1 MSCPLPACGG
11 GRILMAHGGGGSLTG
26 SLIAAMLDRFGRPAR
41 GDLQDAALLES
52 LPGTPALTTDSYV
65 VTPLFFPGGDIGS
78 LAVYGTVNDL
88 AVTGAVPR
96 SLALGFI
103 AEEGLPIDL
112 LMRVADS
119 AAAAAR
125 RARVSIVTGDTKVVE
140 RGKCDGLYICSTG
153 VGFVPC
159 GVRSRPGSIRDGDL
173 VILSGDIGRHGI
185 AILTARHGLGL
196 ETGIESDAAPLSG
209 VLEALVS
216 AGVSPHCMRDLTRGG
231 LASALNEIAE
241 ESGMMIE
248 IQEDLVPVLEEVRGA
263 CELLGLD
270 PLHVACEGRM
280 VLFVDPSESANAMA
294 AMNSCPEAPSPVVIG
309 RAVRS
314 KHPLLAARSGYGTTR
329 IVPVLSG
336 EQLPRIC

>member
-1 MSCPLPACGG
+1 MSCPLPADPGR
-11 GRILMAHGGGGSLTG
+11 RILMAHGGGGSLTG
-26 SLIAAMLDRFGRPAR
+26 SLIAAMLDRFGRPAP
-41 GDLQDAALLES
+41 GDLHDSALLEGCN
-52 LPGTPALTTDSYV
+52 GTPAFTTDSYV

-88 AVTGAVPR
+88 AVTGAVPH

-103 AEEGLPIDL
+103 IEEGFPIDL

-140 RGKCDGLYICSTG
+140 RGKCDGLYISSSG

-159 GVRSRPGSIRDGDL
+159 GIRSNPGSIRDGDL

-185 AILTARHGLGL
+185 AIMAARHGLGL
-196 ETGIESDAAPLSG
+196 ETAIESDAAPLSG
-209 VLEALVS
+209 ILEALLS
-216 AGVSPHCMRDLTRGG
+216 SGVSPHCMRDLTRGG
-231 LASALNEIAE
+231 LASALNEIAA
-241 ESGMMIE
+241 ESGMGIE
-248 IQEDLVPVLEEVRGA
+248 IEEGLVPVLEDVRGA

-280 VLFVDPSESANAMA
+280 VLFADPSEGAAALA
-294 AMNSCPEAPSPVVIG
+294 AMGSCPEA
-309 RAVRS
+309 
-314 KHPLLAARSGYGTTR
+314 
-329 IVPVLSG
+329 
-336 EQLPRIC
+336 